1 MPKIKNTPAKGHY
14 ERRAN
19 LIDCCVD
26 TCNINAVCMDKPMPK
41 KHYAR
46 LYMLRS
52 GSRGFTKNEILCYCH
67 LSYGRNYATDVE
79 WLLGIQLEKI
89 NEINNG
95 GIGNH
100 YRYRISSRRDVIQ
113 IIELVNR
120 NATIKGHQQL
130 TQHEIKNILYL
141 YPEEPAIT

>member
-14 ERRAN
+14 GHRAN
-19 LIDCCVD
+19 LSDCCVD

-52 GSRGFTKNEILCYCH
+52 GARGFTKNEILLYCR
-67 LSYGRNYATDVE
+67 LSSDQNYATDVE
-79 WLLGIQLEKI
+79 WLLGIQFERI
-89 NEINNG
+89 NEINNR
-95 GIGNH
+95 GIGNY

-113 IIELVNR
+113 IIELMNR
-120 NATIKGHQQL
+120 NATVKGHQQL
-130 TQHEIKNILYL
+130 TQNEINDILYL